1 MLTRI
6 FATSKPLNFLW
17 VSLYLFLVFAIDW
30 FYTCKR
36 GYTLWAV
43 LEFLAMSGLLIF
55 SVLLVDFIV
64 RKNELSK
71 KNSFVVLGYVFLLSM
86 LAISKLELTG
96 VIAHVLVLM
105 AIRRLISLQSLKSV
119 KKKLFD
125 AAFWI
130 AIASLAWYG
139 AGGNLLL
146 VFLGVLIFDA
156 SDYRNWLVPFF
167 AILAVGMIYLAG
179 FFLVNDQFPQ
189 YFQLQDWRFDLSE
202 WKNMQ
207 TAWPTV
213 YLLILTVIM
222 IPFYWLGYRK
232 IMLIRKK
239 RPLFIVLAAAVA
251 WIIAIGVQPASNN
264 SVVFLVFPLAVA
276 VANLTERNQ
285 QRPITEI
292 LLWAFLLLPFAARM
306 VI

>member
-1 MLTRI
+1 
-6 FATSKPLNFLW
+6 
-17 VSLYLFLVFAIDW
+17 
-30 FYTCKR
+30 
-36 GYTLWAV
+36 
-43 LEFLAMSGLLIF
+43 
-55 SVLLVDFIV
+55 
-64 RKNELSK
+64 
-71 KNSFVVLGYVFLLSM
+71 
-86 LAISKLELTG
+86 
-96 VIAHVLVLM
+96 
-105 AIRRLISLQSLKSV
+105 
-119 KKKLFD
+119 
-125 AAFWI
+125 
-130 AIASLAWYG
+130 
-139 AGGNLLL
+139 
-146 VFLGVLIFDA
+146 
-156 SDYRNWLVPFF
+156 
-167 AILAVGMIYLAG
+167 MIYLAG
-179 FFLVNDQFPQ
+179 FFLVNDEFPQ

-222 IPFYWLGYRK
+222 IPVYWLGYRK

-251 WIIAIGVQPASNN
+251 WIIVIGVQPATNN